1 MTGRVRIV
9 PRTSSAVEAAAEDTE
24 ADLARE
30 GMEEE
35 AGVVALKTTMRLAGV
50 VVTMIAGEVAMT
62 TAAAGVA
69 IEVIHAVNPEIY
81 S

>member
-35 AGVVALKTTMRLAGV
+35 AGVVALKTTMRLGGV